1 MKNFSFNDNKNKNNN
16 NNNDEKLFNWEEQAK
31 LDSQQSFREQQKHMI
46 DNLRNENNN
55 NRFDNRSDNNRFDN
69 RSDNNRSDNRN
80 DNNRLDNRNDNNFDN
95 KDKKKIKRD
104 NNENN
109 FR

>member
-1 MKNFSFNDNKNKNNN
+1 MKNFSFNENKNKNNN
-16 NNNDEKLFNWEEQAK
+16 NNNNNEKLFNWEEQAK

-46 DNLRNENNN
+46 DDLRNEN
-55 NRFDNRSDNNRFDN
+55 DNNRF
-69 RSDNNRSDNRN
+69 DNRN
-80 DNNRLDNRNDNNFDN
+80 DNNRLDNRNDNNNFDN
-95 KDKKKIKRD
+95 KDNKKIKRD

>member
-1 MKNFSFNDNKNKNNN
+1 MKNFSFNENKNKNNN
-16 NNNDEKLFNWEEQAK
+16 NNNNEKLFNWEEQAK

-46 DNLRNENNN
+46 DNLRNDNNN
-55 NRFDNRSDNNRFDN
+55 NRLDNRN
-69 RSDNNRSDNRN
+69 DNNRSDNRN
-80 DNNRLDNRNDNNFDN
+80 DNSFDN

-104 NNENN
+104 NNQTN